1 MTVLRAYSRILA
13 LALLLAGGR
22 DASAQAAARAVPKAP
37 APAMG
42 AKVLPAPYVALPS
55 GTEYQYSNFTNR
67 VTRSRGWQTWF
78 VDARNR
84 PGLHVGLFILDDPR
98 QPSQFDA
105 TALGKLW
112 PLVVGNRTSV
122 TLHRPDGTEE
132 IWDIAVSD
140 TATIRVPLGEVF
152 TYHVRAAQKASIL
165 KRGTPGYANL
175 YEFWYA
181 PAWGAVV
188 RLSFAGAAGPAQ
200 GRTQTDQIVFI
211 KRPAR

>member
-1 MTVLRAYSRILA
+1 MTVLRTFSSLLALSLVLPGGRLA
-13 LALLLAGGR
+13 LA
-22 DASAQAAARAVPKAP
+22 QTAAPVVPPARVPAAPSKAI
-37 APAMG
+37 
-42 AKVLPAPYVALPS
+42 PAPYVALPA

-67 VTRSRGWQTWF
+67 VTRSDGWHTWF

-84 PGLHVGLFILDDPR
+84 PGLHVGFFILDDPR
-98 QPSQFDA
+98 QPSRFDA
-105 TALGKLW
+105 AALDKLW

-132 IWDIAVSD
+132 VWDIAVSD
-140 TATIRVPLGEVF
+140 TATIGVPLGEVF
-152 TYHVRAAQKASIL
+152 TYHVRAVQKASIL

-200 GRTQTDQIVFI
+200 GRTQADQIVFI

>member
-1 MTVLRAYSRILA
+1 MTVPRTFSRILA
-13 LALLLAGGR
+13 LGLLLAGGR
-22 DASAQAAARAVPKAP
+22 DATAQAAARALPQAPATTVAPKA
-37 APAMG
+37 
-42 AKVLPAPYVALPS
+42 LPAPYVALPA

-78 VDARNR
+78 VDSRNR

-105 TALGKLW
+105 SELGKLW
-112 PLVVGNRTSV
+112 PLAVGNRTSV
-122 TLHRPDGTEE
+122 KLHRPDGTEE
-132 IWDIAVSD
+132 VWDLAVSD
-140 TATIRVPLGEVF
+140 TATISVPLGEVF
-152 TYHVRAAQKASIL
+152 TYHVRAVQKASIL
-165 KRGTPGYANL
+165 KRGTAGYANL